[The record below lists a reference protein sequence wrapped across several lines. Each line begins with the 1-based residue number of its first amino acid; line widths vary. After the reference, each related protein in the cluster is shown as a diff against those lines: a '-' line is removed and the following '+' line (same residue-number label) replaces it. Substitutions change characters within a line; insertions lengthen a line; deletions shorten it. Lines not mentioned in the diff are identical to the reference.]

1 MVTFAQF
8 WSRLKSEFSH
18 APSPRPGVHV
28 VSVKKWSQ
36 FSGEMS
42 GRFSV
47 IYQGGNV
54 LHGDTAGTNNWRNI
68 SEAEFRKVYEVWQT
82 IARAGKTGS
91 SSCTT
96 SGLRTDVG
104 HLHLVPPRALH
115 ELCGSPLHSAV
126 LPP

>member
-68 SEAEFRKVYEVWQT
+68 SEAEFRKVYEVWQDY
-82 IARAGKTGS
+82 RAGRENRKFIMHDLGVENGRGS
-91 SSCTT
+91 SPSCTAT
-96 SGLRTDVG
+96 ST
-104 HLHLVPPRALH
+104 
-115 ELCGSPLHSAV
+115 S
-126 LPP
+126 

>member
-8 WSRLKSEFSH
+8 WGRLKSEFSH

-28 VSVKKWSQ
+28 ISVKKWSQ

-47 IYQGGNV
+47 IYQSGNV

-68 SEAEFRKVYEVWQT
+68 SEAEFPQ
-82 IARAGKTGS
+82 
-91 SSCTT
+91 
-96 SGLRTDVG
+96 GLRGVAG
-104 HLHLVPPRALH
+104 LSRGPEKPEVHHARPR
-115 ELCGSPLHSAV
+115 G
-126 LPP
+126 